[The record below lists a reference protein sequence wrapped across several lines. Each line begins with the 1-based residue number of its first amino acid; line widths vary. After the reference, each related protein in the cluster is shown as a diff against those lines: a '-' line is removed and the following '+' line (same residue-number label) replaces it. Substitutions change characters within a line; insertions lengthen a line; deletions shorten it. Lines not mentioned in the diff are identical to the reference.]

1 MRRPPMTNR
10 MTIAFATPDG
20 HRTHAPPEAATRTA
34 DGTPYVWIR
43 TRDGDVTRAFATGDV
58 E

>member
-1 MRRPPMTNR
+1 MTNR
-10 MTIAFATPDG
+10 MTIAYATPDG
-20 HRTHAPPEAATRTA
+20 HRTQAPPEAATRTA

-43 TRDGDVTRAFATGDV
+43 TRDDGEITRAFATGDV

>member
-1 MRRPPMTNR
+1 MTNR

-43 TRDGDVTRAFATGDV
+43 TRDPGEITRACATG
-58 E
+58 ERE

>member
-1 MRRPPMTNR
+1 MSNR

-20 HRTHAPPEAATRTA
+20 HRTQAPPEAATRTA

-43 TRDGDVTRAFATGDV
+43 TRDTGEVTRAFATG
-58 E
+58 EIE